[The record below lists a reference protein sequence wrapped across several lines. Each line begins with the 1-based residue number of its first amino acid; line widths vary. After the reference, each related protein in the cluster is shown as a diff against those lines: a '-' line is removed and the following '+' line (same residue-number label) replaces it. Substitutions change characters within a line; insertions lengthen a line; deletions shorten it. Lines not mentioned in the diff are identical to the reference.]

1 MDGWLGP
8 VIAFAG
14 GMVLLVFAG
23 ERLVRHAAHL
33 AVSYRM
39 PKTVVG
45 ALILGFGTSLPEL
58 FVSVAA
64 ALEGSPG
71 IAIGNV
77 VGSNIANV
85 GLILGTGAFLV
96 TLRMDRSVIRMDLPF
111 GVLAAL
117 FLILYVGPGG
127 EVARITG
134 LILLAAFVAYLL
146 LSMRHTRRYRAEQ
159 VPVEEIVERTL
170 GRDVFFILF
179 GLAGIAV
186 GAHLLVSGAA
196 EIARLIGVSERIIGV
211 TMVALGTSLPE
222 LAAMVAAARKGEA
235 DLAVGNVA
243 GSNLFNL
250 LFVLGVTAVIRPVPV
265 SQLMIDRDFVVL
277 AVFAVLAFPLLARG
291 RRIRRIQGLIMLAA
305 YFAYILWTYGSRA

>member
-1 MDGWLGP
+1 MEGWVGP
-8 VIAFAG
+8 LVYFAG

-45 ALILGFGTSLPEL
+45 AVILGFGTSLPEL
-58 FVSVAA
+58 FVSVTA

-96 TLRMDRSVIRMDLPF
+96 TLRVERSIIRTDLPL

-117 FLILYVGPGG
+117 FLILFIGPRG
-127 EVARITG
+127 EVERLTG
-134 LILLAAFVAYLL
+134 LLLLAVFAAYLW
-146 LSMRHTRRYRAEQ
+146 LSMRRTRKYRAEQ
-159 VPVEEIVERTL
+159 EPEEEVAGRTL
-170 GRDVFFILF
+170 GKDLFFIF
-179 GLAGIAV
+179 VGLVGIGL
-186 GAHLLVSGAA
+186 GAHLLVDGAA
-196 EIARLIGVSERIIGV
+196 EVARLLGVSERVIGV

-222 LAAMVAAARKGEA
+222 LAALVAAARKGEA

-250 LFVLGVTAVIRPVPV
+250 LFVLGVTAVIHPVPV
-265 SQLMIDRDFVVL
+265 SQLMVDRDFVVL
-277 AVFAVLAFPLLARG
+277 AVFAILAFPLLAKG
-291 RRIRRIQGLIMLAA
+291 RRIRRTQGLIMLAA
-305 YFAYILWTYGSRA
+305 YFGA

>member
-1 MDGWLGP
+1 MDGWIEPL
-8 VIAFAG
+8 VYFAG

-23 ERLVRHAAHL
+23 ERLVRHSAHL

-45 ALILGFGTSLPEL
+45 AVILGFGTSLPEL
-58 FVSVAA
+58 FVSVTA

-96 TLRMDRSVIRMDLPF
+96 TVRVERNIIRTDLPI
-111 GVLAAL
+111 GILAAL
-117 FLILYVGPGG
+117 FLILYVGPRG
-127 EVARITG
+127 EVEHLTG
-134 LILLAAFVAYLL
+134 LILLAAFLVYLW
-146 LSMRHTRRYRAEQ
+146 LSMRRTKRFRAEQ
-159 VPVEEIVERTL
+159 EPDDEIVERTP
-170 GRDVFFILF
+170 GRDLLFILL
-179 GLAGIAV
+179 GLAGIGL
-186 GAHLLVSGAA
+186 GAHFLVDGAA
-196 EIARLIGVSERIIGV
+196 EVARLLGVSERVIGV

-222 LAAMVAAARKGEA
+222 LAALVAAARKGEA

-250 LFVLGVTAVIRPVPV
+250 LFVLGVTAVIHPVPV
-265 SQLMIDRDFVVL
+265 SQLMVDRDFVVL
-277 AVFAVLAFPLLARG
+277 AVFAVLAFPLLAKG
-291 RRIRRIQGLIMLAA
+291 RRIRRIQGFIMLGS
-305 YFAYILWTYGSRA
+305 YFAYILWTYGSGA